1 MTKLE
6 KLYELA
12 RNNNKEAIDELFK
25 IMYPTTERKAH
36 FIYQS
41 IVNNIKEYYDII
53 PNSLIDYEDILQDIS
68 LKVYKYILDYFNN
81 NHKEM
86 LSTFVANRLKS
97 YINTTINDKTQEII
111 NKLNNSINQNINFQF
126 RDIDE
131 DHDTIFEL
139 IDLIGRN
146 YKFNKHYNFIL
157 DIINGY
163 SYNELAKKYNLN
175 VHGLSVKIKY
185 ISKLYQ
191 DSLEPKNLLYDYI
204 KNDFIAELKNGN
216 LFELSYFKEIII
228 NIVHDIYKY
237 LKDNF
242 YNNYKTVKDEYLNV
256 LYNNIIS
263 SIDSID
269 EKSDVLEY
277 IKNISKLSKEQ
288 YLEFKISE
296 LEYIKSCNYQKY
308 FINNQEITSNE
319 ALKLILNGNIF
330 KIYPYC
336 NFIELIVEE
345 IVIKTNQDR
354 KIVKATLRNII
365 GTLIKCYKDCDIS
378 IEELNLFLKER
389 LEKRVIK
396 IYKPKNLIIK

>member
-146 YKFNKHYNFIL
+146 YKFPTRYYN
-157 DIINGY
+157 
-163 SYNELAKKYNLN
+163 
-175 VHGLSVKIKY
+175 H
-185 ISKLYQ
+185 
-191 DSLEPKNLLYDYI
+191 
-204 KNDFIAELKNGN
+204 
-216 LFELSYFKEIII
+216 
-228 NIVHDIYKY
+228 IV
-237 LKDNF
+237 
-242 YNNYKTVKDEYLNV
+242 
-256 LYNNIIS
+256 
-263 SIDSID
+263 
-269 EKSDVLEY
+269 
-277 IKNISKLSKEQ
+277 
-288 YLEFKISE
+288 
-296 LEYIKSCNYQKY
+296 
-308 FINNQEITSNE
+308 
-319 ALKLILNGNIF
+319 
-330 KIYPYC
+330 
-336 NFIELIVEE
+336 
-345 IVIKTNQDR
+345 
-354 KIVKATLRNII
+354 
-365 GTLIKCYKDCDIS
+365 
-378 IEELNLFLKER
+378 
-389 LEKRVIK
+389 
-396 IYKPKNLIIK
+396 